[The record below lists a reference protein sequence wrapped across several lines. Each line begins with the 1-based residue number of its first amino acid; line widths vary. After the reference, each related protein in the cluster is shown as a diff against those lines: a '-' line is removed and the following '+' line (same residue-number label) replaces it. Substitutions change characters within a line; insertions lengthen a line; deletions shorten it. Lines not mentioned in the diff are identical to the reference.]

1 MKILAIDTVTEM
13 CSVALLVDAE
23 VTMDEKLVKQ
33 THTDVILPMIDQLL
47 ANSAVPFSDV
57 DAIAFSRGPGSFTGL
72 RIGAG
77 VTQGLALAYD
87 MPVIPV
93 SSLAA
98 LAQGAWRVDQQT
110 QVLAC
115 IDARRQEVYWA
126 CFQLQQE
133 LMACIGQEKV
143 SAAGQVKTPSAEAW
157 YGVGSGFGRY
167 RDELSRNQM
176 VTLSAQVAD
185 RFPLAQDILPFA
197 VRAMHNKEYVDASA
211 AIPVYLRDNVANPS
225 A

>member
-13 CSVALLVDAE
+13 CSVALLVDQE
-23 VTMDEKLVKQ
+23 VTMDAQLVKQ
-33 THTDVILPMIDQLL
+33 SHTDVILPMIDQLL
-47 ANSAVPFSDV
+47 ANSAVQFTDV

-98 LAQGAWRVDQQT
+98 LAQGAWRQDQQT

-143 SAAGQVKTPSAEAW
+143 SVAGQVKTPSLEAW
-157 YGVGSGFGRY
+157 YGVGSGFASY

-176 VTLSAQVAD
+176 VTLSAHVAD

-197 VRAMHNKEYVDASA
+197 VRAMNNNEYVDASA
-211 AIPVYLRDNVANPS
+211 ALPVYLRDNVTNPS

>member
-1 MKILAIDTVTEM
+1 MNILAIDTVTEM
-13 CSVALLVDAE
+13 CSVALLHNDE
-23 VTMDEKLVKQ
+23 VTTDARLVRQ
-33 THTDVILPMIDQLL
+33 SHTDVILPMIDRLL
-47 ANSAVPFSDV
+47 VNSDV
-57 DAIAFSRGPGSFTGL
+57 SFASLDAIAFTRGPGSFTGL

-77 VTQGLALAYD
+77 ITQGLALAYG

-98 LAQGAWRVDQQT
+98 LAQGAWRQDHAR

-126 CFQLQQE
+126 CYQLQGE
-133 LMACIGQEKV
+133 LMICHGEEKV
-143 SAAGQVKTPSAEAW
+143 SAAAAVHTPSAQAW
-157 YGVGSGFGRY
+157 FGVGSGFATY
-167 RDELSRNQM
+167 DAELSSNKM
-176 VTLSAQVAD
+176 VTLSAIAAD

-197 VRAMHNKEYVDASA
+197 IRAVNDKEYVDASA
-211 AIPVYLRDNVANPS
+211 ALPVYLRDNVINPS

>member
-1 MKILAIDTVTEM
+1 MKVLAIDTVTEM
-13 CSVALLVDAE
+13 CSVALLVDNE
-23 VTMDEKLVKQ
+23 VTMDAKLVKQ
-33 THTDVILPMIDQLL
+33 SHTDVILPMIDQLL
-47 ANSAVPFSDV
+47 ANSAVLFTDV

-98 LAQGAWRVDQQT
+98 LAQGAWRQDNQT
-110 QVLAC
+110 QVLTC

-143 SAAGQVKTPSAEAW
+143 SAAGQVRTPSAEAW
-157 YGVGSGFGRY
+157 FGVGSGFASY

-176 VTLSAQVAD
+176 VTLSAHVAD

-197 VRAMHNKEYVDASA
+197 VRAINNKEYVDASA
-211 AIPVYLRDNVANPS
+211 ALPVYLRDNVVNSS